1 MPEENVR
8 EAWSAVRQAAERLVE
23 EAAKLETGATGD
35 NLRDVSLLAA
45 QRSARDLLDVRLDT
59 VVRHYADVLRA
70 RLTHRA
76 EDDVED

>member
-1 MPEENVR
+1 MPEGNVR
-8 EAWSAVRQAAERLVE
+8 EVWSTVRQAAERLVE
-23 EAAKLETGATGD
+23 AAAKLETGATGD

-45 QRSARDLLDVRLDT
+45 QRSARDLLGVCLDT
-59 VVRHYADVLRA
+59 VDRHYADVLRA

>member
-8 EAWSAVRQAAERLVE
+8 EAWRTVRQAAERLVE

-45 QRSARDLLDVRLDT
+45 QRSARDLLDVCLDT
-59 VVRHYADVLRA
+59 VDQHYADVLRA

>member
-1 MPEENVR
+1 MHEENVR
-8 EAWSAVRQAAERLVE
+8 EAWSTVRQAAERLVE
-23 EAAKLETGATGD
+23 AAAKLETGATGD

-45 QRSARDLLDVRLDT
+45 QRSARDLLGVCLDT
-59 VVRHYADVLRA
+59 VDRHYADVLRA

>member
-1 MPEENVR
+1 MTGEDVR
-8 EAWSAVRQAAERLVE
+8 RAWSMVRQAAERLVE

-45 QRSARDLLDVRLDT
+45 QRSARDLLDVHLGT
-59 VVRHYADVLRA
+59 VDRHYHRVLRD
-70 RLTHRA
+70 RITHRA